1 MGHKAPVESFLG
13 LLKRERIR
21 RQVYLNKDGAR
32 AEVLDCIEMF
42 YNPERRHGSTGDLP
56 PVAFERRYA

>member
-42 YNPERRHGSTGDLP
+42 YNPERPAP
-56 PVAFERRYA
+56 PPPPPPL